1 MWAGA
6 LETLASLPWKE
17 RICCSR
23 SGEAAPLV
31 ECLSSMWRA
40 LDQSL
45 APCKLDVMVGGSEEV
60 QGHPQL
66 CSEASLDYTR
76 PYLKKKKGNAYIF
89 IWICLFCREEICL
102 SESKITQLVC

>member
-23 SGEAAPLV
+23 SGDAAPLV

-76 PYLKKKKGNAYIF
+76 PYLKKKKVMRIYSYGYAYF
-89 IWICLFCREEICL
+89 VGKKSASRRAR
-102 SESKITQLVC
+102 SHS